1 MFIGSEQTGSQ
12 GVQLLTNSSRRE
24 PCPFSPLD
32 RPGRRCSLWPLGV
45 LCYAPRRGICAY
57 LQIVG
62 FVMHLIIDYAH
73 IKRPRLARC
82 APDLIGRV
90 AGQIERALA
99 PGQLSRGKS
108 EALGG
113 AKVAPRRSA

>member
-1 MFIGSEQTGSQ
+1 
-12 GVQLLTNSSRRE
+12 
-24 PCPFSPLD
+24 
-32 RPGRRCSLWPLGV
+32 
-45 LCYAPRRGICAY
+45 
-57 LQIVG
+57 
-62 FVMHLIIDYAH
+62 MHLIIDYAH